1 MALSLFEGLLHRAC
15 LRRVLLHRAWF
26 GSVLVGL
33 LEGYRT
39 GLQHALLAAPLQQRS
54 FTLRQPAESTRASK
68 YPPANPALIAACRL
82 C

>member
-1 MALSLFEGLLHRAC
+1 MALSLLKGLLHRAC
-15 LRRVLLHRAWF
+15 SKRVLLHRAWF

-54 FTLRQPAESTRASK
+54 FTLRPAESTWASK
-68 YPPANPALIAACRL
+68 YPPANPALTAACRL